1 MIAFQL
7 YSCEN
12 TYNDNSY
19 KNSVVQAVYCIIQPI
34 SDLYNSFNF
43 SASDLI
49 AELFIISDFNT
60 EPTWGRMWSLHIFHK
75 ISKLIT
81 SFSNTHSFL
90 RFQSSHLQIKTIIL
104 MTWELMSSDINPIT
118 MVSREMIIR
127 QCSDFQYIQLH
138 CPKIFPL
145 LGISQK
151 GVQYF
156 VTFHYI
162 ICKLHLIFSF
172 VLTPIFNW
180 NDSIEDFPIEIW
192 DFSRYEFAIK

>member
-19 KNSVVQAVYCIIQPI
+19 KNSVVQAVYCLIQPV

-49 AELFIISDFNT
+49 AELFIIFDFNT
-60 EPTWGRMWSLHIFHK
+60 EPTWDRMWSLHIFHK

-81 SFSNTHSFL
+81 LFSNTHSFL

-104 MTWELMSSDINPIT
+104 MTWEFVSSDINPIT

-127 QCSDFQYIQLH
+127 QCSDYSIHSATLSQN
-138 CPKIFPL
+138 FP
-145 LGISQK
+145 
-151 GVQYF
+151 
-156 VTFHYI
+156 TFG
-162 ICKLHLIFSF
+162 HLTKRCSIFSSPS
-172 VLTPIFNW
+172 LHNLQTPSDFLICFNL
-180 NDSIEDFPIEIW
+180 
-192 DFSRYEFAIK
+192 FSTGMTP